1 MPEPLPSNNPL
12 GEPFVE
18 LDSVDSTNNYALAQI
33 HAGLAQHGQAFFA
46 WEQYAGK
53 GQRGRVWV
61 SEKGNNLII
70 SLAIRPS
77 PLGPRQQFQLSACL
91 ALSVARWFSRY
102 AGDETRIKWPNDL
115 YWHDRKAGGI
125 LVESIVSGAGSGR
138 SEWKWAVAGMGI
150 NINQVQ
156 FQPELVNPVSLRQI
170 TGKTWPVK
178 DLAMALCREID
189 QHWQQLLQHGFEDL
203 LKDYNEL
210 LYRRGQE
217 TRFRAGNRS
226 FTARLLRVDESGLL
240 WLDEGMEKSY
250 SFGEISLIPEK

>member
-46 WEQYAGK
+46 WEQFAGK
-53 GQRGRVWV
+53 GQRGRVWE
-61 SEKGNNLII
+61 SQKGHNLAI
-70 SLAIRPS
+70 SLVFRPY
-77 PLGPRQQFQLSACL
+77 PLGPQQQFQLSTCL
-91 ALSVARWFSRY
+91 AVAVARWFSRN

-125 LVESIVSGAGSGR
+125 LVESIVSGTGA
-138 SEWKWAVAGMGI
+138 EWKWAVAGIGI

-156 FQPELVNPVSLRQI
+156 FNPDLVNPVSLRQI
-170 TGKTWPVK
+170 TGKNWPLK
-178 DLAMALCREID
+178 ELAQALCQEIELR
-189 QHWQQLLQHGFEDL
+189 WQQLQQHGFADILNE
-203 LKDYNEL
+203 YNEL
-210 LYRRGQE
+210 LYRRGRAA
-217 TRFRAGNRS
+217 RFRVGNRS
-226 FTARLLRVDESGLL
+226 FTATVLRVDESGLL